1 MSIDSRQARVTGTA
15 LFASVPEAQAPRS
28 RRRARGGGAL
38 TVLTVATTLAGAL
51 VCSLTSSSALAQPTD
66 PKPTDPKPADAK
78 PADAKPA
85 DAKPMLDPAR
95 ARALRGKR
103 RNKAPADAPP
113 DPPPA
118 GEVNPVPEPTGSP
131 FPRDRERVEGAPRP
145 TVPLAGYHGGLYL
158 RDASDS
164 FVFSPRGRLQ
174 LDFHSFPGAKN
185 PTASS
190 GRMKLDPRALVRR
203 ARFELAG
210 ELFRRWS
217 FVAAVD
223 VASEPQQHDN
233 YLAPESLDPA
243 GPKSLVTVSRAF
255 MSYSVLP
262 FANVKVGQMPTPV
275 SLENNVDNDETVFLE
290 RAMPIRGFVVPNPNE
305 LGVSI
310 WGDVFERKLSY
321 EVGAFLGDGQNR
333 AVADANA
340 DFATRITF
348 RPFQRSRGPL
358 SEVRELGL
366 AGFQIGVSG
375 RVGWRAQSGVSY
387 RYPALTTNQG
397 FSLWDGRYTDSLG
410 RSILTIPSG
419 AQAVVG
425 GEVRM
430 PIGNFD
436 FRGEGYWVRN
446 ETREAVSGFETTNSE
461 RLGVVEGGAFYVM
474 LAGWLGDAH
483 VRGMPGLA
491 GRPPNI
497 DPSRKLPKP
506 MRGVEL
512 AVQGGA
518 VVANVK
524 GAARGGVADSRTPG
538 SGQPNAPNG
547 DLTVAQVGAIASYWH
562 TRHVRVSLSYQLYI
576 APKSGS
582 LDNLAVVADNV
593 AEVPDPGQHLLHELG
608 ARAAVSF

>member
-1 MSIDSRQARVTGTA
+1 MPVPAVVTANIITDLTDRLGSWSANWWFLAVVFAIAFFDSV
-15 LFASVPEAQAPRS
+15 VPVVPSET
-28 RRRARGGGAL
+28 
-38 TVLTVATTLAGAL
+38 TVIIAGVAVATGDAEYALWTVIIAGA
-51 VCSLTSSSALAQPTD
+51 
-66 PKPTDPKPADAK
+66 
-78 PADAKPA
+78 
-85 DAKPMLDPAR
+85 
-95 ARALRGKR
+95 
-103 RNKAPADAPP
+103 
-113 DPPPA
+113 
-118 GEVNPVPEPTGSP
+118 
-131 FPRDRERVEGAPRP
+131 
-145 TVPLAGYHGGLYL
+145 
-158 RDASDS
+158 
-164 FVFSPRGRLQ
+164 
-174 LDFHSFPGAKN
+174 
-185 PTASS
+185 
-190 GRMKLDPRALVRR
+190 
-203 ARFELAG
+203 
-210 ELFRRWS
+210 
-217 FVAAVD
+217 
-223 VASEPQQHDN
+223 
-233 YLAPESLDPA
+233 
-243 GPKSLVTVSRAF
+243 
-255 MSYSVLP
+255 
-262 FANVKVGQMPTPV
+262 
-275 SLENNVDNDETVFLE
+275 
-290 RAMPIRGFVVPNPNE
+290 
-305 LGVSI
+305 
-310 WGDVFERKLSY
+310 
-321 EVGAFLGDGQNR
+321 VGAFLGDGQNR

-387 RYPALTTNQG
+387 PYPALTTNQG

-518 VVANVK
+518 GVANVK

-582 LDNLAVVADNV
+582 LDNPALVAGHLG
-593 AEVPDPGQHLLHELG
+593 EGPDPGQHPLPELG